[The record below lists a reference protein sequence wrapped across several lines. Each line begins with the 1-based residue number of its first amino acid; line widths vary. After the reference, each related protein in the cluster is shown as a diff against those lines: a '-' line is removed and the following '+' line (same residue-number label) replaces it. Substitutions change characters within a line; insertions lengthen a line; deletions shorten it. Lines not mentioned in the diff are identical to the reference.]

1 MSGSDRMFGDESG
14 PMVRLYA
21 MTKGRAR
28 PAGEALDVIA
38 LIGAVTRPEQDL
50 TLSPEQAGI
59 LRLCWDTLLS
69 VAEIAARSN
78 LPLSVVRIL
87 LADLHD
93 GGHIRVTRPMA
104 PGQSGQPGVSQDDPI
119 LREVL
124 NGLRAL

>member
-1 MSGSDRMFGDESG
+1 MSGSDRVYGDESG

-21 MTKGRAR
+21 MTRGRAR
-28 PAGEALDVIA
+28 PMGESLDVIA

-59 LRLCWDTLLS
+59 LRLCWTSLLS

-87 LADLHD
+87 LADLLD
-93 GGHIRVTRPMA
+93 GGHIRVTRPA
-104 PGQSGQPGVSQDDPI
+104 VPGQPGQLQDDPI